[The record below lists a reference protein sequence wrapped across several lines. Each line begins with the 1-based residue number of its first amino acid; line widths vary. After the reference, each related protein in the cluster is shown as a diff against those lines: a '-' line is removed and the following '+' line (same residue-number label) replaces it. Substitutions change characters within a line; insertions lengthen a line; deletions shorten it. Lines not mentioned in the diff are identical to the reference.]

1 MARLGHGQYPLMG
14 RVPNLCERLRV
25 NRTIP
30 YPHQVSFALAGFLS
44 LSAIG
49 VAGCSKAPAAATAA
63 PPPPAVTVAHPVE
76 DDIQDFE
83 EFTGRV
89 EGSQFV
95 QIRAR
100 VSGYLDK
107 IYFKP
112 GTLVKEG
119 DQLFQIDPRPYAATL
134 EQAEGSLGQ
143 AKARLA
149 RLKQDLERS
158 EPLVARK
165 VMPAQ
170 EFDRIVGDN
179 REAEAA
185 INTAQAAVNS
195 AKLNLE
201 FTTIKAP
208 IDGLVSRE
216 MITVGNLV
224 QADQTILTTIVDHD
238 PVHVYYDIDEATV
251 LRLRKM
257 ILEGKLKTARDNRVP
272 VVMALGDS
280 EGFPYEG
287 YVDFVDNRLDPTTGT
302 IRIRAVFP
310 NPTLDGNAVAITP
323 GMFAR
328 VRVNLGP
335 KYRGLLIAQRAVVAD
350 QGQKVAM
357 VLTDDKNNVS
367 ARPLVLGHQFDNGM
381 VVVKKGLQPGDR
393 VIVRGVQRARPGQ
406 PVTPE
411 TSDMESLALK

>member
-1 MARLGHGQYPLMG
+1 MTGTTIHSRPATLPLTG
-14 RVPNLCERLRV
+14 LL
-25 NRTIP
+25 TIL
-30 YPHQVSFALAGFLS
+30 VVALAGC
-44 LSAIG
+44 A
-49 VAGCSKAPAAATAA
+49 KPPPPAAEA
-63 PPPPAVTVAHPVE
+63 PPPAVTVAHPIEEEV
-76 DDIQDFE
+76 QDFE

-100 VSGYLDK
+100 VSGYLDT

-119 DQLFQIDPRPYAATL
+119 DKLFQIDPRPYAATL

-143 AKARLA
+143 ANARLA
-149 RLKQDLERS
+149 RLKQDLERA

-185 INTAQAAVNS
+185 INTAQAAVNA

-224 QADQTILTTIVDHD
+224 QADQTILTSIVDHD

-257 ILEGKLKTARDNRVP
+257 ILEGKLKTARENRVP

-287 YVDFVDNRLDPTTGT
+287 YVDFVDNRLDPTTGS

-310 NPTLDGNAVAITP
+310 NPTLEGNAVAITP

-350 QGQKVAM
+350 QGQKVAL
-357 VLTDDKNNVS
+357 VVTDDNNKVS
-367 ARPLVLGHQFDNGM
+367 LRPLVLGQQLDNGM
-381 VVVKKGLQPGDR
+381 IVVKKGLKLDDR

-411 TSDMESLALK
+411 TGDMEPLALK

>member
-1 MARLGHGQYPLMG
+1 MTGTTIHSRLATLPLTG
-14 RVPNLCERLRV
+14 LL
-25 NRTIP
+25 TIL
-30 YPHQVSFALAGFLS
+30 VVALAGC
-44 LSAIG
+44 A
-49 VAGCSKAPAAATAA
+49 KPPPPAAEA
-63 PPPPAVTVAHPVE
+63 PPPAVTVAHPIEEEV
-76 DDIQDFE
+76 QDFE

-100 VSGYLDK
+100 VSGYLDT

-119 DQLFQIDPRPYAATL
+119 DKLFQIDPRPYAATL

-149 RLKQDLERS
+149 RLKQDLERA

-170 EFDRIVGDN
+170 EYDRIVGDN

-185 INTAQAAVNS
+185 INTAQAAVHS

-224 QADQTILTTIVDHD
+224 QADQTILTSIVDHD

-257 ILEGKLKTARDNRVP
+257 ILEGKLKTARENRVP

-287 YVDFVDNRLDPTTGT
+287 YVDFVDNRLDPTTGS

-310 NPTLDGNAVAITP
+310 NPTLEGNAVAITP

-350 QGQKVAM
+350 QGQKVAL
-357 VLTDDKNNVS
+357 VVTDDNNKVS
-367 ARPLVLGHQFDNGM
+367 LRPLVLGQQLDNGM
-381 VVVKKGLQPGDR
+381 IVVKKGLKLDDR

-411 TSDMESLALK
+411 TGDMEPLALK

>member
-1 MARLGHGQYPLMG
+1 MTGTTIHSRLATLPLTG
-14 RVPNLCERLRV
+14 LL
-25 NRTIP
+25 TIL
-30 YPHQVSFALAGFLS
+30 VVA
-44 LSAIG
+44 
-49 VAGCSKAPAAATAA
+49 VAGCAKPPPPAAEA
-63 PPPPAVTVAHPVE
+63 PPPAVTVAHPIEEEV
-76 DDIQDFE
+76 QDFE

-100 VSGYLDK
+100 VSGYLDT

-119 DQLFQIDPRPYAATL
+119 DKLFQIDPRPYAATL

-149 RLKQDLERS
+149 RLKQDLERA

-170 EFDRIVGDN
+170 EYDRIVGDN

-185 INTAQAAVNS
+185 INTAQAAVHS

-224 QADQTILTTIVDHD
+224 QADQTILTSIVDHD

-257 ILEGKLKTARDNRVP
+257 ILEGKLKTARDTRLP

-287 YVDFVDNRLDPTTGT
+287 YVDFVDNRLDPTTGS

-310 NPTLDGNAVAITP
+310 NPTLEGNAVAITP

-350 QGQKVAM
+350 QGQKVAL
-357 VLTDDKNNVS
+357 VVTDDNNKVS
-367 ARPLVLGHQFDNGM
+367 LRPLVLGQQLDNGM
-381 VVVKKGLQPGDR
+381 IVVKKGLKLDDR

-411 TSDMESLALK
+411 TGDMEPLALK

>member
-1 MARLGHGQYPLMG
+1 
-14 RVPNLCERLRV
+14 
-25 NRTIP
+25 
-30 YPHQVSFALAGFLS
+30 
-44 LSAIG
+44 
-49 VAGCSKAPAAATAA
+49 
-63 PPPPAVTVAHPVE
+63 
-76 DDIQDFE
+76 
-83 EFTGRV
+83 
-89 EGSQFV
+89 
-95 QIRAR
+95 
-100 VSGYLDK
+100 
-107 IYFKP
+107 
-112 GTLVKEG
+112 
-119 DQLFQIDPRPYAATL
+119 
-134 EQAEGSLGQ
+134 
-143 AKARLA
+143 
-149 RLKQDLERS
+149 
-158 EPLVARK
+158 
-165 VMPAQ
+165 MPAQ
-170 EFDRIVGDN
+170 EYDRIVGDN

-185 INTAQAAVNS
+185 INTAQAAVHS

-224 QADQTILTTIVDHD
+224 QADQTILTSIVDHD

-257 ILEGKLKTARDNRVP
+257 ILEGKLKTARDTRLP

-287 YVDFVDNRLDPTTGT
+287 YVDFVDNRLDPTTGS

-310 NPTLDGNAVAITP
+310 NPTLEGNAVAITP

-350 QGQKVAM
+350 QGQKVAL
-357 VLTDDKNNVS
+357 VVTDDNNKVS
-367 ARPLVLGHQFDNGM
+367 LRPLVLGQQLDNGM
-381 VVVKKGLQPGDR
+381 IVVKKGLKLDDR

-411 TSDMESLALK
+411 TGDMEPLALK

>member
-1 MARLGHGQYPLMG
+1 MTGTTIHSRLATLPLTG
-14 RVPNLCERLRV
+14 LL
-25 NRTIP
+25 TIL
-30 YPHQVSFALAGFLS
+30 VVA
-44 LSAIG
+44 
-49 VAGCSKAPAAATAA
+49 VAGCAKPPPPAAEA
-63 PPPPAVTVAHPVE
+63 PPPAVTVAHPVE
-76 DDIQDFE
+76 DDVQDFE

-100 VSGYLDK
+100 VSGYLDT

-119 DQLFQIDPRPYAATL
+119 DKLFQIDPRPYAATL

-143 AKARLA
+143 ANARLA
-149 RLKQDLERS
+149 RLKQDLERA

-170 EFDRIVGDN
+170 EYDRIVGDN

-185 INTAQAAVNS
+185 INTAQAAVHS

-224 QADQTILTTIVDHD
+224 QADQTILTSIVDHD

-257 ILEGKLKTARDNRVP
+257 ILEGKLKTARDTRLP

-287 YVDFVDNRLDPTTGT
+287 YVDFVDNRLDPTTGS
-302 IRIRAVFP
+302 IRIRAVFS
-310 NPTLDGNAVAITP
+310 NPTLEGNAVAITP

-350 QGQKVAM
+350 QGQKVAL
-357 VLTDDKNNVS
+357 VVTDDNNKVS
-367 ARPLVLGHQFDNGM
+367 LRPLVLGQQLDNGM
-381 VVVKKGLQPGDR
+381 IVVKKGLKLDDR

-411 TSDMESLALK
+411 TGDMEPLALK